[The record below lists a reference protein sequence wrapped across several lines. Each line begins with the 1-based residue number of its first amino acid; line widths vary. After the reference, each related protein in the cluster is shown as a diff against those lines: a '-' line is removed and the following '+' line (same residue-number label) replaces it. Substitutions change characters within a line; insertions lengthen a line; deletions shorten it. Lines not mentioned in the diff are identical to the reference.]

1 MIDETNLQV
10 DEKNRWRL
18 ETPGH
23 DGWQRTARPGDSNR
37 HLLISADCHVNEPS
51 KLWWERIDANAVST
65 PPKIAIAGI
74 RGHGTAM
81 PLPSESCPPMLSRS
95 SFIDLDPINQR
106 HTLLQR
112 LPFQRPCEQAKIR
125 QVRHRLRRSHGSR

>member
-1 MIDETNLQV
+1 MIDETNQQV

-51 KLWWERIDANAVST
+51 KLWWERIDAKFRNRLPHIEVDEKGEQVDGRRGLS
-65 PPKIAIAGI
+65 AIA
-74 RGHGTAM
+74 
-81 PLPSESCPPMLSRS
+81 
-95 SFIDLDPINQR
+95 
-106 HTLLQR
+106 
-112 LPFQRPCEQAKIR
+112 RPQGLEG
-125 QVRHRLRRSHGSR
+125 RRATGR